1 MVSRMSTLVP
11 ALVLL
16 VPIAAQAQETTEGT
30 LPGGSREPE
39 SPAPIINGDV
49 ADEDD
54 YPMAGAVIITGSGY
68 KAVVCTSTL
77 IAPDVVLLAAHCVD
91 PDALASY
98 GYSGGQ
104 QWWSTEPDLAIYDGM
119 GDPALPDEAVL
130 VKASVFPDEFSIG
143 SMEKG
148 TALNYDI
155 ALGFLDEPQD
165 DAPLGVL
172 PTDDE
177 AEDIAT
183 GAEVSIVG
191 WGQTSQNGPAG
202 VKYWGES
209 VIGAVSD
216 YEFQVGPA
224 RDDVRQCHGDSGG
237 PTFLEVE
244 TGSSNKERVIGVTS
258 HSWDATDCS
267 SVGGVETRVDYY
279 LDWIDDQM
287 SDACAEGTRT
297 WCDETGILPPPTGAR
312 TTGANIG
319 DDIRVAPFC
328 GTVVPGTGAVV
339 VALSML
345 LVAARRSRTVERGQ
359 RR

>member
-1 MVSRMSTLVP
+1 MVSRMAKLLS
-11 ALVLL
+11 ALGLL
-16 VPIAAQAQETTEGT
+16 VPIAAHAQETDEGP
-30 LPGGSREPE
+30 LAPGGQSEEEPL
-39 SPAPIINGDV
+39 PIINGDV

-54 YPMAGAVIITGSGY
+54 YPMAGAVIHAASGSN
-68 KAVVCTSTL
+68 AVICSSTL

-98 GYSGGQ
+98 GYSEGQ
-104 QWWSTEPDLAIYDGM
+104 QWWSTEPDLALYDGQ

-130 VKASVFPDEFSIG
+130 IKASVFPDEFSIG
-143 SMEKG
+143 NMQKG
-148 TALNYDI
+148 NALNYDI
-155 ALGFLDEPQD
+155 ALGFLDEPQEG
-165 DAPLGVL
+165 APLGVL
-172 PTDDE
+172 PADDE
-177 AEDIAT
+177 ADGVAT

-191 WGQTSQNGPAG
+191 WGQTSQGGASG

-209 VIGAVSD
+209 EVGAVSD

-244 TGSSNKERVIGVTS
+244 TGSSNKERVIGVVS

-267 SVGGVETRVDYY
+267 SVGGVQTRVDYY
-279 LDWIDDQM
+279 LDWIDDAM

-297 WCDETGILPPPTGAR
+297 WCDEPGILPPPTGAR
-312 TTGANIG
+312 TTAANIG
-319 DDIRVAPFC
+319 DGIRVAPFC
-328 GTVVPGTGAVV
+328 GTVVPGTGAVG

-345 LVAARRSRTVERGQ
+345 LAAARRSRALEPG
-359 RR
+359 RRR